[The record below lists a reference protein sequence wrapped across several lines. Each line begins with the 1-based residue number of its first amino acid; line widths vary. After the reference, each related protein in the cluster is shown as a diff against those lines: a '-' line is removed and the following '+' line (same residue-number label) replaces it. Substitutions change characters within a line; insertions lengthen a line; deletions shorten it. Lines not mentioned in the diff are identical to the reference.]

1 MEKIKP
7 EEIVNVY
14 RKLLD
19 PMGYNVV
26 PKLTSKELEANIWA
40 PPESEEIYLKMSS
53 IELEKKIQDLKVQ
66 QSNMA
71 KELGNIKEK
80 VIVEMNKIAKNEVT
94 DSLYTGMYAA
104 NAINKNAIRIESHT
118 ADYLSKMIGYLQN
131 RKKEMLIRETL
142 DILRKEVKTI
152 TSVEVVKLLG
162 GTELKVMVK

>member
-19 PMGYNVV
+19 PMGYNII
-26 PKLTSKELEANIWA
+26 PKLTSKELEANIWT
-40 PPESEEIYLKMSS
+40 PPEAEEIYLKMSS

-66 QSNMA
+66 QSNLA

-80 VIVEMNKIAKNEVT
+80 VIAEMNKIAKNEVT